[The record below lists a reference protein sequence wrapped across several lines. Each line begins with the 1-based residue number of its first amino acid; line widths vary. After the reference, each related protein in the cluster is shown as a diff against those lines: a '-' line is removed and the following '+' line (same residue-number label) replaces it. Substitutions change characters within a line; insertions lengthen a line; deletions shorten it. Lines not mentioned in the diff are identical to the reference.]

1 MDDLINPENV
11 KIFLV
16 RMYIVYLRIII
27 CLSFIIQRFMD
38 VYLNVAHLL
47 LIVDGSKNK
56 LLVHPKR
63 VQVISWSWHTL
74 VMLSHVHITCVLCIC
89 QNDLNYVDI

>member
-1 MDDLINPENV
+1 MFNDVDVTYCRTRGWFDKQINPENV
-11 KIFLV
+11 KIFIV

-27 CLSFIIQRFMD
+27 CLSFIIWRFMD

-56 LLVHPKR
+56 LFVHP
-63 VQVISWSWHTL
+63 
-74 VMLSHVHITCVLCIC
+74 
-89 QNDLNYVDI
+89 